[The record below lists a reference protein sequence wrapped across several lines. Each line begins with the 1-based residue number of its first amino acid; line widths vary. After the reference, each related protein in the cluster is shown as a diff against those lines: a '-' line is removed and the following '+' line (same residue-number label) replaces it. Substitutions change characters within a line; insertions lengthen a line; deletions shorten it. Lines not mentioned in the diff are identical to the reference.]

1 MKRGTKFKKVIIN
14 GTVFE
19 KPGQITHI
27 GLFSLRCFLMIGPDI
42 SLSGGKVL
50 IGSPES
56 PGAIDI
62 FFIESFGYIFGMQK
76 IFELRNMVISKIVDH
91 ILGDLL
97 YLIRRQFRKYM
108 HNIAFMFLGVPEL
121 FGLLF
126 SVGKKLFVKVEACIG
141 EVELF
146 VFELLHFKDLFGTFG
161 IFCTGIRRKEIFKF
175 GTQVTNFVFHNVSS
189 FAG

>member
-1 MKRGTKFKKVIIN
+1 
-14 GTVFE
+14 
-19 KPGQITHI
+19 
-27 GLFSLRCFLMIGPDI
+27 
-42 SLSGGKVL
+42 
-50 IGSPES
+50 
-56 PGAIDI
+56 
-62 FFIESFGYIFGMQK
+62 
-76 IFELRNMVISKIVDH
+76 MVISKIVDH

-97 YLIRRQFRKYM
+97 YLIRRQFSKYM
-108 HNIAFMFLGVPEL
+108 HNIAFVFLGVPEL

-146 VFELLHFKDLFGTFG
+146 VFELLHFEDLFGTFG
-161 IFCTGIRRKEIFKF
+161 IFCTGIRIKQVFKF